1 MELWKKLLP
10 EDTEIDG
17 AFYLA
22 KVSVVRTKAELEELV
37 KELYLKIGIS
47 GKIEKKP
54 LSEEMSLPGGTY
66 PGMETVWISG
76 SSC

>member
-37 KELYLKIGIS
+37 KRA
-47 GKIEKKP
+47 
-54 LSEEMSLPGGTY
+54 LSENRY
-66 PGMETVWISG
+66 FW
-76 SSC
+76 